1 MVKPVES
8 TARRDR
14 IRRAVRHLGGMTLPD
29 AKWLDFLKAGIPTFI
44 GLAAFAA
51 ATLYLNR
58 IGQLPMELPA
68 VAALIIAVV
77 GLLSGFLAAGLLLD
91 AGYRA
96 AAWFVKPRYEA
107 HLYKKLAAKKKREF
121 VSYIPNLSERERM
134 IFAHLL
140 HHNQRTFE
148 NTPDCGFASI
158 LYSLGYVQV
167 IGGNRPV
174 DHFAVPFG
182 IPDPVWEALQERK
195 SEFPYRLANAPRG
208 RTVETSPWR
217 VPRV

>member
-1 MVKPVES
+1 MN
-8 TARRDR
+8 
-14 IRRAVRHLGGMTLPD
+14 LPD
-29 AKWLDFLKAGIPTFI
+29 AKWLDFLKAGIPTFL

-51 ATLYLNR
+51 TTLYLNR

-77 GLLSGFLAAGLLLD
+77 GLLSGCLATGLLLG

-96 AAWFVKPRYEA
+96 VAWFVKPRYEG
-107 HLYKKLAAKKKREF
+107 HLLRKLNAKRKREF
-121 VSYIPNLSERERM
+121 VTYIPSLSEKERQ

-148 NTPDCGFASI
+148 NTPDCGYAS
-158 LYSLGYVQV
+158 LPYSLGYVQV
-167 IGGNRPV
+167 IGGNRQV
-174 DHFAVPFG
+174 DYFAVPFG
-182 IPDPVWEALQERK
+182 IPDPVWEALPERK
-195 SEFPYRLANAPRG
+195 DEFPYRLANAPRG
-208 RTVETSPWR
+208 RTTELSPWR